1 VSQIADE
8 RKLASLGEFET
19 SPLFSERERVAL
31 RYTDAICWNPA
42 SADDAMW
49 SQLHAHFTEP
59 ELVEL
64 GSFIGYI
71 AGGQRWISTL
81 GIGHGEVL
89 ADTTVGL
96 SPEAARKISERSDA
110 KV

>member
-1 VSQIADE
+1 
-8 RKLASLGEFET
+8 
-19 SPLFSERERVAL
+19 
-31 RYTDAICWNPA
+31 
-42 SADDAMW
+42 MW
-49 SQLHAHFTEP
+49 KDLHKHFTEP

-89 ADTTVGL
+89 PETTVGL
-96 SPEAARKISERSDA
+96 SPEATRHVKAHAGAAEQA
-110 KV
+110 EGE

>member
-1 VSQIADE
+1 
-8 RKLASLGEFET
+8 
-19 SPLFSERERVAL
+19 
-31 RYTDAICWNPA
+31 
-42 SADDAMW
+42 MW
-49 SQLHAHFTEP
+49 QDLHAHFTEP

-89 ADTTVGL
+89 AETTVGL
-96 SPEAARKISERSDA
+96 SPQAAQQIRAHSKVAAQA
-110 KV
+110 KTG